1 MGMADSF
8 FEPQLYDF
16 GKLESFKGYSNDD
29 RDCKTKF
36 ATKLKSGRLKKT
48 FNGDLIKVILM
59 HYHQLMS

>member
-16 GKLESFKGYSNDD
+16 GKLESFKRYSNYN

-36 ATKLKSGRLKKT
+36 ATKVKSGRLKKT
-48 FNGDLIKVILM
+48 FNCDLIKLILK
-59 HYHQLMS
+59 HYHLLMS